1 MAGRGPGDD
10 AIAGLG
16 GSLVSALCSVA
27 CVARCGLRAS
37 SCMRAQP
44 VASRL
49 GVGPRRLALRGLFH
63 AEASHR
69 QVHVQSRADHVTITY
84 TRTHADLLQ
93 RCMSVRCSSLAAQH
107 PPKHHLLFL
116 SLNSHLSIIT
126 LSVCLSL
133 SLLLSRHLRLCTNS
147 ELSSAELSNLSLNV
161 IIAL

>member
-1 MAGRGPGDD
+1 MAGRGLGDD
-10 AIAGLG
+10 ASAGLG

-63 AEASHR
+63 AKASHR
-69 QVHVQSRADHVTITY
+69 HVQSRADHVTITY

-126 LSVCLSL
+126 LSICLSL
-133 SLLLSRHLRLCTNS
+133 SFLLSRHLRLCTNS
-147 ELSSAELSNLSLNV
+147 EHSSAELSNLSLNV